1 MENTLLRQVKSYI
14 NDNLNSTKVNVIDPI
29 KDNFTQAL
37 SIREIQDEM
46 IITEPCQY
54 QKIKI

>member
-14 NDNLNSTKVNVIDPI
+14 NDNLSSAKVNAIDPT

-37 SIREIQDEM
+37 SISEI
-46 IITEPCQY
+46 
-54 QKIKI
+54 

>member
-1 MENTLLRQVKSYI
+1 MENTLPRQVKSYI
-14 NDNLNSTKVNVIDPI
+14 NDNLNSTKVNVIDLI

-37 SIREIQDEM
+37 NIREIQDEM

>member
-37 SIREIQDEM
+37 SIRGIQEEM